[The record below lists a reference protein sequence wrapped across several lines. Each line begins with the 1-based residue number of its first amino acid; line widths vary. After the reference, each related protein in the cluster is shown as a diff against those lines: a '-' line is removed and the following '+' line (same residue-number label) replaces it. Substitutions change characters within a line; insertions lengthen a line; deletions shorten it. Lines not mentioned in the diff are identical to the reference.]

1 MRVAIARS
9 TAGCSRTS
17 MPDNLA
23 VTRIL
28 VIGGTVFIGPSVVRQ
43 LTQSGHQVAVFH
55 RGEHEIDLGPEVRHI
70 HGDRDRIVEHRDAVA
85 AFAPETVVD
94 MRAMTEAQARAV
106 ADTVRGIARRLVVVS
121 SMDVYR
127 AYGRLHGSE
136 PGPALEPPFDEDSAL
151 REKLYVYR
159 EHTPAAIAQRPP
171 WMDEYDKILVE
182 RVALGDDA
190 LAGSVVRFP
199 MVHGERDGQRRF
211 YPLWKR
217 IADGRRAILMST
229 GAAAFRSS
237 RTHVENAAH
246 AVALVA
252 TDDRAAGRAYNVGEP
267 EALAW
272 SEWARLIGK
281 QMSWGG
287 QLVIRPSNEM
297 PAHLRDSRPDV
308 WDHHLVANT
317 SRIRREL
324 GYREVV
330 DRDEGLRRTLVWYA
344 EVPAA
349 DPKTAGNLDYEAE
362 DAALVTIRGA
372 AVH

>member
-1 MRVAIARS
+1 VNKGVTYRRAMPRAAEDNHRV
-9 TAGCSRTS
+9 TA
-17 MPDNLA
+17 
-23 VTRIL
+23 RIL
-28 VIGGTVFIGPSVVRQ
+28 VVGGTVFIGPAVVRH
-43 LTQSGHQVAVFH
+43 LAESGHEVAVFH
-55 RGEHEIDLGPEVRHI
+55 RGQNETSLPETVRHI
-70 HGDRDRIVEHRDAVA
+70 HGDRAAIAEHRAAIA
-85 AFAPETVVD
+85 AFAPDVVVD
-94 MRAMTEAQARAV
+94 MRAMTEADARGV
-106 ADTVRGIARRLVVVS
+106 TDTVRGIAKRYVVVS

-136 PGPALEPPFDEDSAL
+136 PGPALEPPFHEDSPL

-159 EHTPAAIAQRPP
+159 DHAPAAIANRPA
-171 WMDEYDKILVE
+171 WLNDYDKILVE
-182 RVALGDDA
+182 RVALGDTR

-217 IADGRRAILMST
+217 MADGRRAILMST

-237 RTHVENAAH
+237 RTPVENAAH

-252 TDDRAAGRAYNVGEP
+252 MDDRASGRVYNVGEP
-267 EALAW
+267 DAVPW
-272 SEWARLIGK
+272 SEWATLVARR
-281 QMSWGG
+281 MSWGG
-287 QLVIRPSNEM
+287 QLVIRPSDEM

-308 WDHHLVANT
+308 WDHHLVADT

-330 DRDEGLRRTLVWYA
+330 DREEGLRRTLAWYA
-344 EVPAA
+344 ESPAP
-349 DPKTAGNLDYEAE
+349 DPKAAGNLDYAAE
-362 DAALVTIRGA
+362 DSALVTIRGA

>member
-1 MRVAIARS
+1 MTRVF
-9 TAGCSRTS
+9 
-17 MPDNLA
+17 
-23 VTRIL
+23 V
-28 VIGGTVFIGPSVVRQ
+28 VGGTVFIGPSVVRQ
-43 LTQSGHQVAVFH
+43 LAASGHQVAVFH
-55 RGEHEIDLGPEVRHI
+55 RGEHEIDLPPDVQHI
-70 HGDRDRIVEHRDAVA
+70 HGERDRIGEHRDAIA
-85 AFAPETVVD
+85 AFAPEVVVD
-94 MRAMTEAQARAV
+94 MRAMTEAQARAT
-106 ADTVRGIARRLVVVS
+106 ADAVRGIAKRLVVVS

-136 PGPALEPPFDEDSAL
+136 PGAALVPPFDEDAPL

-159 EHTPAAIAQRPP
+159 DHKPAAIAQRPP

-182 RVALGDDA
+182 RVALTDPQ

-211 YPLWKR
+211 YPIWKR
-217 IADGRRAILMST
+217 IADGRRAILMSI
-229 GAAAFRSS
+229 GSAGFRSS
-237 RTHVENAAH
+237 RTHVDNAAH

-252 TDDRAAGRAYNVGEP
+252 TDDRAAGRVYNVGESD
-267 EALAW
+267 ALAW
-272 SEWARLIGK
+272 SEWALRIGK
-281 QMSWGG
+281 EMSWGG
-287 QLVIRPSNEM
+287 QLVVRPSDDM

-308 WDHHLVANT
+308 WDHHLVADT

-330 DRDEGLRRTLVWYA
+330 DREEGLRRTLAWYA
-344 EVPAA
+344 ETPAPE
-349 DPKTAGNLDYEAE
+349 PKTAGNLDYEAE